1 MGKRL
6 PKSIRKFIRKEKARI
21 RREVFDLKEQERL
34 IKELYKKIKPVTTY
48 KIETRSS
55 LPPLPIDR
63 QKKEA
68 QGPKKQEK
76 IKEKPKKKQKE
87 TKKED
92 KKLSSKKKNDN

>member
-48 KIETRSS
+48 KIE
-55 LPPLPIDR
+55 
-63 QKKEA
+63 KKFV
-68 QGPKKQEK
+68 PFS
-76 IKEKPKKKQKE
+76 ICY
-87 TKKED
+87 
-92 KKLSSKKKNDN
+92 